1 MSKIFI
7 IPDVHGRD
15 FWKKAYEYV
24 DKVDEVIFLGDYL
37 DPYEFEHISEEQ
49 AIENFKEILQF
60 KKEHRNVTLL
70 WGNHDHH
77 YIPPFNKVWGCRR
90 IDSRLDEL
98 TELYTKNLHHFQVI
112 RIIENYIFSHAG
124 VLKDWFETVTDK
136 KPIGKSL
143 LFSEFVELSD
153 TDKQL
158 LNISLSENEIN
169 SWLSHEIG
177 RRVLGMVSRERGGRD
192 RYGSCLWADIY
203 EHIPYFNTSQL
214 NYYQIFSHSLSYP
227 TIDDYYKD
235 NYMAMLDCRKCFML
249 DTETHE
255 INEVTETISE
265 NVS

>member
-1 MSKIFI
+1 MQILI

-15 FWKKAYEYV
+15 FWKKAYDYV
-24 DKVDEVIFLGDYL
+24 DKVDEIIFLGDYL

-77 YIPPFNKVWGCRR
+77 YISPFNKVWGCRR
-90 IDSRLDEL
+90 INSRLEEL
-98 TELYTKNLHHFQVI
+98 TELYNNNLHLFQVV

-158 LNISLSENEIN
+158 LNINLSENEIN
-169 SWLSHEIG
+169 SWLFHEIG

-235 NYMAMLDCRKCFML
+235 NYMAMLDCRKCFIL
-249 DTETHE
+249 DTETKELNE
-255 INEVTETISE
+255 IH
-265 NVS
+265 